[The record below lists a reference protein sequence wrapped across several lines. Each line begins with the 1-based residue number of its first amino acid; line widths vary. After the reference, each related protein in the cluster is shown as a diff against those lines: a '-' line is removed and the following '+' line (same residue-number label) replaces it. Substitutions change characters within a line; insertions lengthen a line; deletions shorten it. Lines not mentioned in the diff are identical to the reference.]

1 VNAKHRISLS
11 SNWKLS
17 KYAEFQNQQRNS
29 ILAMRSFHC
38 PTGLTEDQQV
48 MLCFANLDSSTKIFW
63 EDKCLESAI
72 VDGSAIVSIRKL
84 LQASNR
90 IELRWQGG
98 DFDEAPELPK
108 CFSAWLEISEPSET

>member
-17 KYAEFQNQQRNS
+17 KHAEFQDQEQLL
-29 ILAMRSFHC
+29 IVAVRSFHC
-38 PTGLTEDQQV
+38 PTGLAEDQQV
-48 MLCFANLDSSTKIFW
+48 MLCFANLDPSTRIFW
-63 EDKCLESAI
+63 GDKCLESAI
-72 VDGSAIVSIRKL
+72 VDESTIFSIRTL

-90 IELRWQGG
+90 IELRWKGG

-108 CFSAWLEISEPSET
+108 YFSAWLEIFESSET